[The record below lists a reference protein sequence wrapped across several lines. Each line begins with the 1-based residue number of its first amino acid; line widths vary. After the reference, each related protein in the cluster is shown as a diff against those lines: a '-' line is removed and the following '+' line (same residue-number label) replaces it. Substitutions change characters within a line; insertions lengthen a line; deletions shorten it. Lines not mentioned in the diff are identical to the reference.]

1 MLKIGIRLMMISL
14 AITALT
20 VAADAK
26 KGGGG
31 GGHGGGGASMARG
44 GGHGGGGF
52 RAPSS
57 SRSFA
62 IKSSRTIRSSRAAGG
77 RSAVR
82 GSRSSIARSGAARVA
97 KTSTAKIGSAS
108 FKPAGSGFFHR
119 RTFHRHFFGGFFIGW
134 YGPLFWPYAYYDV
147 FGYAFWPYGPY
158 WYSDPF
164 WSYGYVD
171 IYGGIFSPYVYDDF
185 AGPARRAP
193 RGVTASRRDAIS
205 TTQLNEM
212 CGQDTRDI
220 AGLPIDKIQQAVEPD
235 QTQRSLLDA
244 LGNASINASQVVKAA
259 CPTQIS
265 LTPTGRLDAMEKRL
279 TAMAQAIQIMRTPL
293 ENFYSSLTDEQKA
306 RFNAIGNENA
316 PRASKDQ
323 GRQLAQPCGDLPPG
337 VAEWPAADI
346 ERAIQP
352 TETQRANLDALKDTA
367 VRAADMIKAS
377 CPAMPP
383 VTPPARLAAIE
394 QRIQILITATMSV
407 RAALDTFYSSLGD
420 EQKARFNTIGRQV
433 AKRT

>member
-1 MLKIGIRLMMISL
+1 M
-14 AITALT
+14 
-20 VAADAK
+20 
-26 KGGGG
+26 
-31 GGHGGGGASMARG
+31 
-44 GGHGGGGF
+44 
-52 RAPSS
+52 
-57 SRSFA
+57 
-62 IKSSRTIRSSRAAGG
+62 
-77 RSAVR
+77 R
-82 GSRSSIARSGAARVA
+82 GSRSSITRSGAGRAA
-97 KTSTAKIGSAS
+97 KTAAKPSAAKIGSAS
-108 FKPAGSGFFHR
+108 FKSSGSGFFHR
-119 RTFHRHFFGGFFIGW
+119 HRYPRYFFGGFFIGW

-164 WSYGYVD
+164 WSYGYAD
-171 IYGGIFSPYVYDDF
+171 IYGGIFSPYVYDDY
-185 AGPARRAP
+185 AGPVRRAP
-193 RGVTASRRDAIS
+193 GGASASRQGAVS
-205 TTQLNEM
+205 TKQLGEM

-235 QTQRSLLDA
+235 QTQRNLLDA
-244 LGNASINASQVVKAA
+244 LGNASISASQVVKAA
-259 CPTQIS
+259 CPTQTS
-265 LTPTGRLDAMEKRL
+265 LTPAGRLDAIENRL

-293 ENFYSSLTDEQKA
+293 ENFYGSLTDEQKA

-323 GRQLAQPCGDLPPG
+323 KRQLAHPCGDLPPG

-352 TETQRANLDALKDTA
+352 TEAQRANLDALKDTA

-377 CPAMPP
+377 CPATPP
-383 VTPPARLAAIE
+383 ATPPARLAAIE
-394 QRIQILITATMSV
+394 QRIQVLITATMSV